1 MSQKILKF
9 EDIEIEKR
17 TFYSYK
23 RRAALRD
30 VDIEKVLVSNKICL
44 AKKKFQY
51 FIDYLVIKLSHC
63 IYSFLKTSAC
73 VKSYVGQT
81 KWMYFLIEEDD
92 LFGKCNTFW
101 GKVRADVKKEFDN
114 EPVYNNFFKKIKMKS
129 HGDEVTG
136 YYDKEIP
143 KEDSNH
149 TCLAVVS

>member
-51 FIDYLVIKLSHC
+51 FIDYLVIS
-63 IYSFLKTSAC
+63 
-73 VKSYVGQT
+73 
-81 KWMYFLIEEDD
+81 
-92 LFGKCNTFW
+92 
-101 GKVRADVKKEFDN
+101 
-114 EPVYNNFFKKIKMKS
+114 
-129 HGDEVTG
+129 
-136 YYDKEIP
+136 
-143 KEDSNH
+143 
-149 TCLAVVS
+149 